1 MRLFPLKDWWKWM
14 KISAVLQASL
24 MTFIF
29 QMNPSENVSFLRFMK
44 MDENI
49 RCAKSIFQMN
59 SSETVSFLTGSSFV
73 TMLAALLLGIVIFV
87 VQFRLAGIFLTWY
100 FSLNSCQYVFLDRQR
115 QKDNHNYKDE
125 AYVQFFVGISSLLVL
140 NHKNENHFCF
150 RFKC

>member
-1 MRLFPLKDWWKWM
+1 M
-14 KISAVLQASL
+14 KISALLQASL

-115 QKDNHNYKDE
+115 QKDNHNDKDE
-125 AYVQFFVGISSLLVL
+125 AHVHFFCGPFFTPCLKSQERKWFLFSSEMLDLMKKFFFSL
-140 NHKNENHFCF
+140 
-150 RFKC
+150 R